1 MPAYFSPLRAVP
13 STDARGCRTSGCV
26 LTAHDPHDLCEPCDA
41 VYAMAFEL
49 YWGLV
54 EREIARMEAET
65 PGITDATRR
74 AFASDPPTSCG
85 IVRAGPPDPG
95 FRQMLEAARVPIDWQ
110 VELLEALVVELR
122 AAAIV
127 TREQA

>member
-1 MPAYFSPLRAVP
+1 MTAYFPPLRAVP
-13 STDARGCRTSGCV
+13 STDARVCRTSGCE
-26 LTAHDPHDLCEPCDA
+26 LTAHEPRHLCEPCDA
-41 VYAMAFEL
+41 VYAMAFAL

-74 AFASDPPTSCG
+74 AFATYAPASCG

-95 FRQMLEAARVPIDWQ
+95 YRQMLEAARVPIDWQ

-122 AAAIV
+122 GAAIV